1 VTAPR
6 DVAAQVALNAALAR
20 GALPITSA
28 CNFACFFCSNRQ
40 NPPNVRTYRFPHRPL
55 ADIRRDIE
63 LLPRSGRI
71 VIGEAATRIDEGEPF
86 LHPDCERI
94 LAAVRAARPRAEL
107 VVTTNGS
114 LLDRN
119 RAELLAA
126 LAPVSVNL
134 SLNMVTPAARRHWL
148 GDRQPERALAAAR
161 LLTEHGVPWHGSLV
175 GMPYLT
181 GWEEIDRT
189 LRFLAEA
196 GALTAR
202 LFLPGFTRLAPPEL
216 KFGRELWSELA
227 AFAGRMARALSLPIT
242 VEPPLLSDLAAR
254 VAGVI
259 SGSPAARAGLRAGDI
274 IAAVGP
280 SGERPRT
287 RVDCYRLLS
296 EAELP
301 CALTVERET
310 PGEAPALHAL
320 TLSPRP
326 AGETKDG
333 RAGYAA
339 HGVVLDY
346 DVDPRQ
352 VDRAVGL
359 MQRARGATLI
369 LTGALAAPLIA
380 LALRRAAPDADW
392 RVVTVENRF
401 FGGSIMAAGLLTV
414 GDIIAAGRAAA
425 REGRPA
431 LILLPGRP
439 FDERGRDLLGQ
450 SYFDVAEA
458 LGAPVELIE

>member
-1 VTAPR
+1 MTAPG
-6 DVAAQVALNAALAR
+6 DVAARLALNSALAR
-20 GALPITSA
+20 GVLPITSA
-28 CNFACFFCSNRQ
+28 CNFACAFCSNRQ

-55 ADIRRDIE
+55 GDLQRDIE
-63 LLPRSGRI
+63 LLPRGGRI
-71 VIGEAATRIDEGEPF
+71 VVGEAATRIDEGEPF

-94 LAAVRAARPRAEL
+94 LAAVRAARPKAEL
-107 VVTTNGS
+107 VITTNGS
-114 LLDRN
+114 LLDRS

-134 SLNMVTPAARRHWL
+134 SLNMVSPAARRRWL
-148 GDRQPERALAAAR
+148 GDRRPEGALAAAR
-161 LLTEHGVPWHGSLV
+161 LLSEHGVPWHGSLV
-175 GMPYLT
+175 AMPHLT
-181 GWEEIDRT
+181 GWEEIERT
-189 LRFLAEA
+189 LRFLAGS

-216 KFGRELWSELA
+216 KFGRELWPELA
-227 AFAGRMARALSLPIT
+227 AFAGRMSRELSLPIT

-259 SGSPAARAGLRAGDI
+259 SGSPAELAGLRAGDI
-274 IAAVGP
+274 ITAVGP
-280 SGERPRT
+280 SGERPRC

-310 PGEAPALHAL
+310 PGEGPALHAL
-320 TLSPRP
+320 TLPPRP
-326 AGETKDG
+326 DGARSG
-333 RAGYAA
+333 RAGYSA

-352 VDRAVGL
+352 IDRAVAL

-369 LTGALAAPLIA
+369 LTGALAAPVIS
-380 LALRRAAPDADW
+380 LALRRAAPDGDW
-392 RVVTVENRF
+392 RLVAVENRF

-425 REGRPA
+425 SEGRPA

-439 FDERGRDLLGQ
+439 FDERGHDLVGQ
-450 SYFDVAEA
+450 SYLDVAEA